1 MPALD
6 LVPVA
11 ALLALLVTAYAHPSG
26 RVEAGVGVL
35 AALATLATGIL
46 AWSDVEDTLR
56 HLGPVVLFLVT
67 ILVVA
72 DVCARAGLF
81 AAAAARVRD
90 AGGGRAVPIFTG
102 VFLLAAAVT
111 AVLSL
116 DATVVLLTP
125 VVVAAAVSSGTSYRP
140 GAHACLRM
148 ANSASLLLPGL
159 QPHQPA
165 GDAAPRPDL
174 RRVRP
179 GDGAGARGRAGR
191 GVRRAAAA
199 LPPRPRRAGRA
210 GAGGGGGG
218 TAAPP
223 RAAASS
229 CC

>member
-1 MPALD
+1 M
-6 LVPVA
+6 
-11 ALLALLVTAYAHPSG
+11 
-26 RVEAGVGVL
+26 L

-67 ILVVA
+67 ILVVS

-90 AGGGRAVPIFTG
+90 AGHGRAVPIFTG

-148 ANSASLLLPGL
+148 ANSASLLLPVSNL
-159 QPHQPA
+159 TNLLAMPHLDLTFGGFA
-165 GDAAPRPDL
+165 LVMAPVLAVVLVVEYVAL
-174 RRVRP
+174 RLLF
-179 GDGAGARGRAGR
+179 
-191 GVRRAAAA
+191 RRE
-199 LPPRPRRAGRA
+199 L
-210 GAGGGGGG
+210 
-218 TAAPP
+218 AAPP
-223 RAAASS
+223 GPAQVEETPPLPRLPARRGAA
-229 CC
+229 